1 MAHILIVE
9 DSLVFSRLLNKRLSA
24 GDRHEVAVAASL
36 AEARQLISQ
45 NAFDL
50 AILDLTLPDAPK
62 GEIVDYVTAHKIP
75 SIVFTSTFDPALR
88 EQILAKDVFD
98 YLLKDSPDAIESV
111 ARSIERFYLNQKS
124 AILIVDDSLTIRTH
138 LAKMLKALRS
148 PLLLASGGTEAL
160 HLLAEHPEIRLVITD
175 YHMPEMDGFELV
187 SRIRKTHPH
196 ESLAIIGVSSEG
208 ASLMSAK
215 FLKKGA
221 NDFLTKPFSQE
232 ELYNKIALNLELIE
246 RFQVVQ
252 EQAEHLA
259 VLNQQKNKFLGMAA
273 HDLRNPLASIRGFS
287 EIMLSEAT
295 GPVTAEAKEFL
306 ALIHSL
312 SNEMLEMVNDL
323 LDVATIESG
332 KATLNIQNHSLTKLI
347 RERLGINRVMATKK
361 GIAIEEELAELT
373 ELPCDRSRISQV
385 VDNLVSN
392 AVKFSQSNSTVR
404 VSLSLFTEKGTE
416 YARVGV
422 KDQGPGLTSEDQTKL
437 FGEFQ
442 KLSARPTG
450 GEKSTG
456 LGLSIVKKIITD
468 HGGRIWVES
477 TPGEGAAFEFT
488 LPLGGK

>member
-1 MAHILIVE
+1 MALILIVE
-9 DSLVFSRLLNKRLSA
+9 DSKVFSRPLSKRLTA
-24 GDRHEVAVAASL
+24 NGLHEVVVAASL
-36 AEARQLISQ
+36 AEAREAMGR

-62 GEIVDYVTAHKIP
+62 GEIVDYVTAQRIP

-98 YLLKDSPDAIESV
+98 YLLKDSPEAIEAV
-111 ARSIERFYLNQKS
+111 VRSIERFYLNQKS

-138 LAKMLKALRS
+138 LAKMLRALRA
-148 PLLLASGGTEAL
+148 PILQAAGGSEAL
-160 HLLAEHPEIRLVITD
+160 AVLAAHPEIRLVITD

-187 SRIRKTHPH
+187 SRIRKNHPH
-196 ESLAIIGVSSEG
+196 EALAIIGVSSEG

-246 RFQVVQ
+246 RFEVMK
-252 EQAEHLA
+252 EQAKHLEA
-259 VLNQQKNKFLGMAA
+259 LNAQKNKFLGIAA

-287 EIMLSEAT
+287 EIMLGEGT
-295 GPVTAEAKEFL
+295 GPVTPEAREFL
-306 ALIHSL
+306 GLINSL

-332 KATLNIQNHSLTKLI
+332 NSSLQIKNYSLRKLLH
-347 RERLGINRVMATKK
+347 ERLGINRVVAAKK
-361 GIAIEEELAELT
+361 GIAVEEELEELAEL
-373 ELPCDRSRISQV
+373 PFDRSRISQV
-385 VDNLVSN
+385 IDNLISN
-392 AVKFSQSNSTVR
+392 AVKFSQPNSTIR
-404 VSLSLFTEKGTE
+404 VTLSTLREKDGE
-416 YARVGV
+416 YALVGV
-422 KDQGPGLTSEDQTKL
+422 KDQGPGLTEEDQAKL

-456 LGLSIVKKIITD
+456 LGLSIVKKIVTD
-468 HGGRIWVES
+468 HGGRIWVRS
-477 TPGEGAAFEFT
+477 VPGEGATFEFI
-488 LPLGGK
+488 LPREGR